1 MNVTRKI
8 SAILTAKPGRADD
21 LEALLMALAV
31 SSRAEPGNVRWDV
44 WKSCD
49 DANVFVLDE
58 LYDDESAVLAHRAT
72 AHFKDYLAKIPDLA
86 DRVAVVSQAVDVMDS
101 DSA

>member
-8 SAILTAKPGRADD
+8 SAILTAKPGRAGD
-21 LEALLMALAV
+21 LEALLTALAA
-31 SSRAEPGNVRWDV
+31 SSRAEPGNLRWDI

-58 LYDDESAVLAHRAT
+58 LYEDESAVLTHRAT
-72 AHFKDYLAKIPDLA
+72 AHFKDYLSKISDLA
-86 DRVAVVSQAVDVMDS
+86 DRVAIVSKPLDATSSVLG
-101 DSA
+101 